1 MNLSNLISLNLNELN
16 LKSQLFPYD
25 STNVIQRLFND
36 FMKNSGD
43 EELKKRLQVKLFGL
57 EIKLEDL
64 YGVNLEEMKEYNFDS
79 QNNNDEPQKNEL
91 SSKSYYPLIT
101 SIGIIKQEN
110 IISLFYHEYILL
122 LLRKIKYPANFEE
135 K

>member
-79 QNNNDEPQKNEL
+79 
-91 SSKSYYPLIT
+91 
-101 SIGIIKQEN
+101 
-110 IISLFYHEYILL
+110 
-122 LLRKIKYPANFEE
+122 
-135 K
+135 

>member
-1 MNLSNLISLNLNELN
+1 VFLLKNKPEMNLSNLISLNLNELN

-79 QNNNDEPQKNEL
+79 
-91 SSKSYYPLIT
+91 
-101 SIGIIKQEN
+101 
-110 IISLFYHEYILL
+110 
-122 LLRKIKYPANFEE
+122 
-135 K
+135 